1 MFLARISRGRT
12 IREFVFSVVLVPSL
26 VSLVWFAIFGGSA
39 IHLEQIGQSIW
50 GDGSAEGQLFT
61 LLDSFPGGGIAAFV
75 AMILLAT
82 FFITTADSASTVMG
96 TMSQR
101 GRVNP
106 TPWVTGVWGLM
117 TTLIAVAML
126 LSGGTDILSS
136 LQTIIIVAGSPFL
149 LVVIALLVS
158 LIRGVANDPSRLDEK
173 ASRKVHL
180 RMMREQ
186 RAREKAA
193 RKAKPRS

>member
-1 MFLARISRGRT
+1 MLFALIDELPWPG
-12 IREFVFSVVLVPSL
+12 I
-26 VSLVWFAIFGGSA
+26 VSL
-39 IHLEQIGQSIW
+39 
-50 GDGSAEGQLFT
+50 FT
-61 LLDSFPGGGIAAFV
+61 MV
-75 AMILLAT
+75 LLAT

-149 LVVIALLVS
+149 LVVIALLLS
-158 LIRGVANDPSRLDEK
+158 FIRGVSNDPSRLDDK
-173 ASRKVHL
+173 AARKVHL

-186 RAREKAA
+186 RRREKSLERTAA
-193 RKAKPRS
+193 P